1 MGFIIRVFILS
12 LPRALQR
19 YRKARQQPREH
30 ATTPAEVSIRHYA
43 QSYCQTVLIPAV
55 DNVQASCPQ
64 PPDTWRQLCEDDPD
78 PRTSDRGV
86 EVRIFWWP
94 RECEGL

>member
-1 MGFIIRVFILS
+1 MGFIIGVFILS
-12 LPRALQR
+12 LLRALQR
-19 YRKARQQPREH
+19 YRTVRQQPRRH

-64 PPDTWRQLCEDDPD
+64 PPDTWRQLCADDPD
-78 PRTSDRGV
+78 LRTSDQDV

>member
-1 MGFIIRVFILS
+1 VGFIKGVFILS
-12 LPRALQR
+12 LPRALER
-19 YRKARQQPREH
+19 YRTAGQQPRRH
-30 ATTPAEVSIRHYA
+30 ATTPAEVTIRHCA

-64 PPDTWRQLCEDDPD
+64 PPDTWRQLCADDPD
-78 PRTSDRGV
+78 LRTCDQDV
-86 EVRIFWWP
+86 EVRRFWWP